1 MSYLEKDTKLKLRL
15 MRHFW
20 NLGYFV
26 RKNIGVKEFGDDNE
40 YTDIDVLAIK
50 IHEDLSTS
58 IIICDCKTGQ
68 APKPNE
74 RIFWLSGL
82 MQYLNCD
89 DGMLVKSDM
98 NTMKYDDLAKK
109 MNIELLSE
117 KELSVLEISL
127 HSNSLPFVGAFNENQ
142 ASIENSFK
150 TLKKFSKNI
159 HNYIRRDYWLD
170 DPITQINNLIP
181 CCIQL
186 SKTSTIPD
194 QVHQFISFFTYSQL
208 IISLLRFSKELYS
221 IPVDYRQDYVK
232 FGLQGGKSK
241 FQEKKIMLESF
252 YDFMVAEIRERYDKS
267 YPLSKVEFLDS
278 FLIRDSTKY
287 IFDLLTKILTSPK
300 IYSKIPL
307 MFDFLAHNYVLKDKI
322 FDIKVILRDNFIE
335 QDSIKKAF
343 SETMVFAE
351 RAKLL
356 SESILKER
364 DDIEANFFPDS

>member
-1 MSYLEKDTKLKLRL
+1 MEYLEKDTKLKLRL

-58 IIICDCKTGQ
+58 TIIGDCKTGQ
-68 APKPNE
+68 SPKPNE

-82 MQYLNCD
+82 MQHLDCD
-89 DGMLVKSDM
+89 NAMLVKSDM

-127 HSNSLPFVGAFNENQ
+127 HSESLPFVGAFDQNQ

-159 HNYIRRDYWLD
+159 HDYVRRDYWLD
-170 DPITQINNLIP
+170 DSMTQINNLIP
-181 CCIQL
+181 CCKQL
-186 SKTSTIPD
+186 SNTSIIPD

-208 IISLLRFSKELYS
+208 IISLLRFSRELYS
-221 IPVDYRQDYVK
+221 IPVDYHQDYVK

-241 FQEKKIMLESF
+241 FQEKKITLESF

-287 IFDLLTKILTSPK
+287 IFELLTKILASPR
-300 IYSKIPL
+300 IYSKIPVI
-307 MFDFLAHNYVLKDKI
+307 FDFLAHNYILKDKI
-322 FDIKVILRDNFIE
+322 FDVKIILNDNFVQ
-335 QDSIKKAF
+335 QDIMKKAF
-343 SETMVFAE
+343 SEVMVFGE

-356 SESILKER
+356 SESILKEQE
-364 DDIEANFFPDS
+364 DIEAKLFPDS